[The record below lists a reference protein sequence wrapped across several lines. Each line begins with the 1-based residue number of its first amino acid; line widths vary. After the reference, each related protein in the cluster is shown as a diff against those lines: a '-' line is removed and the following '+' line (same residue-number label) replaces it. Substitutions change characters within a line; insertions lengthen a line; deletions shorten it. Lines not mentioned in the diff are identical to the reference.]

1 LTDYYFGFTIGL
13 ISLKVND
20 MNDMAFFY
28 PDGHE
33 GHFEIGHPERPER
46 VEAIKS
52 ALEEFGYWQAYPQLE
67 PDKISNDVLWAIH
80 NPEYLTALKEICER
94 GMHFDADTY
103 TTPASWDLALNSA
116 GGAIAVAR
124 TVWLG
129 AAQRGFALTRPPG
142 HHATSQRAMGF
153 CLLNNIA
160 LAAENLI
167 QEEGARRLAI
177 VDLDLHHGNG
187 TQDIFFSRGDV
198 FYLSTH
204 QYPHYPGTGWLNETG
219 TGLGEMRSANFP
231 LPPFSGDPEFSTVI
245 DEVFLPLLSRYQP
258 EMILVSYGFD
268 PHFEDPLGNLQLTS
282 SGYGKL
288 IEQLVLW
295 ADENC
300 QGRISLFLEGGYDL
314 KAAKACSGAVVAALL
329 GEDFPMRFDQRLS
342 PMHHGESSTFTSILE
357 QTKLLWELT

>member
-13 ISLKVND
+13 ISLKVNE
-20 MNDMAFFY
+20 MNDLAFFY

-167 QEEGARRLAI
+167 QEEGAHRLAI
-177 VDLDLHHGNG
+177 IDLDLHHGNG

-288 IEQLVLW
+288 IEKLVLW
-295 ADENC
+295 ADQNC

-329 GEDFPMRFDQRLS
+329 GEDFPVRFDQRLS
-342 PMHHGESSTFTSILE
+342 PKHHGESSTFTSILE